1 MKLVL
6 LVTLTTIAFVHTRRV
21 RIIDGTFAEL
31 HEFPY
36 QVSLQW
42 NFNNGSRARHICSG
56 SILNRN
62 WILTAAHC
70 KQTLSR
76 DGWIEVVAGV
86 NNVVNEEA
94 SAQRRNVSRFI
105 QHEEYNA
112 STFRNDIGVKV
123 TLPLRTLEDCQ
134 VLGSEDRSQVC
145 GGGYRNVSGCIA
157 DSGGPLTVVQDNGAR
172 CFATLRHNTVADLD
186 ARHPTAKVGRRVTV
200 RYVRDQL
207 ETELTRVEHALQHA
221 VFDATEAG
229 GKAVV
234 VRYDNARI
242 ETLEVE
248 HNDGIG
254 VEARARF
261 HDEGQILRRAHMR
274 TLLNGGRHGHKVP
287 RLRNAKHHA
296 FHAELRASREHFV
309 ELNAKKLGQLGRATN
324 QIELVENLKVAVHSL
339 EIVIEHDPA
348 AVRFIP
354 QPRQLSIR
362 MARHAPVQDVIG
374 HVLERVRGQG
384 DLVPHQAPDV
394 EQDPARNLQ
403 PSTVIVHLQQLLLF
417 LLRYVHLL
425 GGRDT

>member
-112 STFRNDIGVKV
+112 SNFRNDIGVILLSKPLELRREISTITLALQNAVINQTEGKFAGWGSISKTFIDIFPDELRKV

-172 CFATLRHNTVADLD
+172 V
-186 ARHPTAKVGRRVTV
+186 
-200 RYVRDQL
+200 Q
-207 ETELTRVEHALQHA
+207 
-221 VFDATEAG
+221 
-229 GKAVV
+229 
-234 VRYDNARI
+234 
-242 ETLEVE
+242 
-248 HNDGIG
+248 IG
-254 VEARARF
+254 VLSYGETPCKARLPNVFSSVMYF
-261 HDEGQILRRAHMR
+261 HDWIQKTIKRRQF
-274 TLLNGGRHGHKVP
+274 KWFP
-287 RLRNAKHHA
+287 
-296 FHAELRASREHFV
+296 
-309 ELNAKKLGQLGRATN
+309 
-324 QIELVENLKVAVHSL
+324 
-339 EIVIEHDPA
+339 
-348 AVRFIP
+348 
-354 QPRQLSIR
+354 
-362 MARHAPVQDVIG
+362 
-374 HVLERVRGQG
+374 
-384 DLVPHQAPDV
+384 
-394 EQDPARNLQ
+394 
-403 PSTVIVHLQQLLLF
+403 
-417 LLRYVHLL
+417 
-425 GGRDT
+425 